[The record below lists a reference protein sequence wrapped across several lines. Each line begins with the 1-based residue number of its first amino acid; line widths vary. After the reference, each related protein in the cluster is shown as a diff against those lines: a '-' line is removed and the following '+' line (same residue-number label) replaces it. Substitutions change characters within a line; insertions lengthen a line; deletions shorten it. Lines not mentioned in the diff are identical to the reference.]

1 MKAGDRYKTSSSQEE
16 KEVLDN
22 LMGITD
28 IKEIEKQEAMG
39 FIKANLSLLQS
50 LSSNTQFDVDYILGI
65 HKKAF
70 EHLYPFA
77 GRLRD
82 VDMSKGGFAFPA
94 AMHLQNSMKMFYKDI
109 LSKLKNSYSSKE
121 EFIEDVAMV
130 HAELLFIHP
139 FREGNG
145 RTARLLANLMCHKA
159 GYESLA
165 FEKLDNEEM
174 FKKYIVAV
182 QRAGMI
188 NYEPMKQLINYLL
201 EP

>member
-22 LMGITD
+22 LMNITD
-28 IKEIEKQEAMG
+28 IKEIERQEAMG
-39 FIKANLSLLQS
+39 FIKANLFLLQS
-50 LSSNTQFDVDYILGI
+50 LSKETQFDIDYILDI
-65 HKKAF
+65 HKKSLG
-70 EHLYPFA
+70 HLYSFA
-77 GRLRD
+77 GKLRD
-82 VDMSKGGFAFPA
+82 VDMSKGGFAFPS

-159 GYESLA
+159 GYGSLA
-165 FEKLDNEEM
+165 FEKLDNDEM

-182 QRAGMI
+182 QQAGMI
-188 NYEPMKQLINYLL
+188 NLSL
-201 EP
+201 